1 MRSGNGRR
9 AEGGPGGRAAGPWA
23 EEAPEPRLVLTPPAD
38 PAVGEAPRAA
48 DLTPPGAPAPP
59 LPPGRL
65 CPLSGGPDTAPPGLR
80 PAPPARSGATS
91 AKSLYFP
98 KTPFPHLFS
107 GDGRTNEA
115 ALAPGGAPRGTVQPL
130 RPSGQ
135 ASAVTAAS
143 PRTREGRG
151 RRLGVPAWARGAG
164 CCFGLR
170 PAVGL
175 VQSWR
180 GGYWHVG
187 NRAAK
192 YEDMVSDEEAGRL
205 PGGEAGRAQISGGPA
220 GLSCQDFILGAAAA
234 GARGPPSQIPLT
246 VVRSVKT
253 ALGPLRPF
261 LYWLGVPRAS
271 GCLPPISSAA
281 WQPPYLKRA
290 PGQREN
296 VAPGWTAQATLGEA
310 EHRGPG

>member
-1 MRSGNGRR
+1 MPWPSDQGLGAGTQGSLVE
-9 AEGGPGGRAAGPWA
+9 AEVMLSALRKRKGGWKAAPGGGTAGPWV

-65 CPLSGGPDTAPPGLR
+65 CPHSGGPDTAPPGLR
-80 PAPPARSGATS
+80 PAPPARSCATS

-98 KTPFPHLFS
+98 KTPFPHLYS
-107 GDGRTNEA
+107 GDGHTNEA

-130 RPSGQ
+130 RPLWPGLRGDSGKSQ
-135 ASAVTAAS
+135 D
-143 PRTREGRG
+143 RGREKVQPQPRG

-180 GGYWHVG
+180 RGYRHFG

-192 YEDMVSDEEAGRL
+192 YEGVVSDEEAGRL
-205 PGGEAGRAQISGGPA
+205 AERGGRQGSDLGGPCWA
-220 GLSCQDFILGAAAA
+220 KLPGLHLGRCGGWSQGTTKSDPSDSCKVGEDSF
-234 GARGPPSQIPLT
+234 
-246 VVRSVKT
+246 
-253 ALGPLRPF
+253 
-261 LYWLGVPRAS
+261 
-271 GCLPPISSAA
+271 
-281 WQPPYLKRA
+281 RA
-290 PGQREN
+290 P
-296 VAPGWTAQATLGEA
+296 
-310 EHRGPG
+310 